1 MKLSETNLYEVTAK
15 YVSYRTRLVR
25 IPKVYDDTYELTELI
40 ESAVYDEELELS
52 ECYEESLELTDVD
65 VGLIQ
70 DYELDNCSD
79 RRRVTTDVLISSDGN
94 IQNIESLQLTQ
105 IDDISDVKNAKN

>member
-15 YVSYRTRLVR
+15 YVSYRKRLVR
-25 IPKVYDDTYELTELI
+25 IPKVYDDTYELTALI

-52 ECYEESLELTDVD
+52 ECYEESLELTEVD